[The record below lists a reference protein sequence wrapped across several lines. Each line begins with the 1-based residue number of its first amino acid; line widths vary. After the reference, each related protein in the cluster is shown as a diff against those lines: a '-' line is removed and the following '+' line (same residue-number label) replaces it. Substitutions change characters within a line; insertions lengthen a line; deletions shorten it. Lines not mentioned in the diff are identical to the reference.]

1 MKKYKF
7 ILSGGGTG
15 GHIFP
20 ALSIA
25 EKIIERFP
33 ECELLFVGA
42 QGKME
47 MKIIPDQGYKISG
60 LWISGFD
67 RNNYFKNILLPL
79 KIINNITTEGLKFN
93 LTKDKL
99 TPDSLGISNIALEN
113 QFMINSSENIF
124 VFVEI

>member
-47 MKIIPDQGYKISG
+47 MKIIPDQGYKING

-67 RNNYFKNILLPL
+67 RNNYFKNIILPL
-79 KIINNITTEGLKFN
+79 KIIHLINEWEDFY
-93 LTKDKL
+93 
-99 TPDSLGISNIALEN
+99 IAFL
-113 QFMINSSENIF
+113 F
-124 VFVEI
+124 